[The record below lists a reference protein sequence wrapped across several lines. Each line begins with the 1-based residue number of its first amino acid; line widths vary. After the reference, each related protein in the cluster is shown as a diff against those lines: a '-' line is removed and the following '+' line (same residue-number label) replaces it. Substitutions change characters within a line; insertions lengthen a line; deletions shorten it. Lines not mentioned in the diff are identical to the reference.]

1 MARALGEGSMPQRKP
16 KEIGSK
22 LINSLIFD
30 LIFMKVI
37 FCKIVIV
44 SAVTVWGWLA
54 FVAEFL
60 RFIKTDSLPLLIG
73 PNHLMACGGCLPSPA
88 SWMALL
94 LRLCNVILLM
104 QLLCPCDS

>member
-1 MARALGEGSMPQRKP
+1 MPQRKP

-22 LINSLIFD
+22 LINSLILD

-44 SAVTVWGWLA
+44 SAVAVWGWLA

-60 RFIKTDSLPLLIG
+60 RFIKTDSLSLPMG
-73 PNHLMACGGCLPSPA
+73 PNHLKACGGCPPISFMDGAPA
-88 SWMALL
+88 AA
-94 LRLCNVILLM
+94 V
-104 QLLCPCDS
+104 